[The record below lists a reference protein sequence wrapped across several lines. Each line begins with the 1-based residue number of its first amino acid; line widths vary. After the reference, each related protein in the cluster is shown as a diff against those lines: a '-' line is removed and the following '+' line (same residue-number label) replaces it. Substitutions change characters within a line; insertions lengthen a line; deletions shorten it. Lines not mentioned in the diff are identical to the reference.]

1 MTPFSLNQ
9 LFILYTWFLLA
20 AFIFLFL
27 LIARFYQNFSGEN
40 SHFRLF
46 VVPIILFGAAAV
58 RYTSIKQVT
67 RDPLADLLSAA
78 AGLILLWLSIGV
90 YRQMTSGRERS

>member
-9 LFILYTWFLLA
+9 LLILYAWFLLA

-40 SHFRLF
+40 TRFRLF
-46 VVPIILFGAAAV
+46 IVPIILFGAAAV
-58 RYTSIKQVT
+58 RYTSIKQVA

-78 AGLILLWLSIGV
+78 AGFILLVLSISL
-90 YRQMTSGRERS
+90 YRWMTGGRERS

>member
-1 MTPFSLNQ
+1 VTPFSLNQ
-9 LFILYTWFLLA
+9 LLILYTWFLLA

-40 SHFRLF
+40 THFRLF
-46 VVPIILFGAAAV
+46 IVPIILFGAAAV

-78 AGLILLWLSIGV
+78 AGFTLLVLSISL
-90 YRQMTSGRERS
+90 YRWMTGGRERS